1 MTAFCQPLDV
11 SINGPF
17 KKAIKNEYIIWN
29 SENNN
34 AFNLKHVSKKDV
46 ANWIVKNWED
56 PNIITKEMVVNSFKA
71 TGILLCKDNNGI
83 YEELEIWKL
92 LKERCV
98 DNEILSDEIIK
109 EEVIENKDYYI
120 DDL

>member
-56 PNIITKEMVVNSFKA
+56 PNIITKEMVVNSFYWYF
-71 TGILLCKDNNGI
+71 I
-83 YEELEIWKL
+83 
-92 LKERCV
+92 V
-98 DNEILSDEIIK
+98 
-109 EEVIENKDYYI
+109 
-120 DDL
+120 